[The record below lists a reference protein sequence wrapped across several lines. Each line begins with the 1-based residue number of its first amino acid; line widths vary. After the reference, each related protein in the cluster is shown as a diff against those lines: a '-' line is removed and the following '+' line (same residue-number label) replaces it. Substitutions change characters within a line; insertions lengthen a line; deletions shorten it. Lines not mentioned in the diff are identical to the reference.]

1 MSNNGT
7 SIQSIPSTPIPPEG
21 AIYLATALSVLE
33 VFPIH
38 PMVIA
43 ISIFNFVQIA
53 QTQLLHNNLKLVL
66 IAESAGIFLV
76 KSLSL
81 QYFAITKKMPAFING
96 PGSRSIRGDEQ
107 LILLLQI

>member
-1 MSNNGT
+1 MNSNGT
-7 SIQSIPSTPIPPEG
+7 SIQSIPSTSIPPEG

-66 IAESAGIFLV
+66 IAESAGIILV
-76 KSLSL
+76 SNFFFVFSLTTNK
-81 QYFAITKKMPAFING
+81 YRN
-96 PGSRSIRGDEQ
+96 
-107 LILLLQI
+107 